1 MTTLAA
7 FKQLVHQ
14 RCGLSL
20 EGLAESRLERAI
32 EQLCRAQATQDPATL
47 LGRLTRDSALFDH
60 FISQLTVNE
69 TYFFREVEALQWL
82 VDKHLPRQLAAQGG
96 PLRLLSAGCSSG
108 EEPYSLAMLL
118 MEAYGERARAL
129 FRITGGDVDQQVL
142 HKARAGRYSGMAFRA
157 LHPALKARYF
167 TPAGRAHQLVP
178 ALTEWVTFCP
188 FNLLGA
194 DHQALGGPFDV
205 ILFRNVSI
213 YFDEA
218 TRRDIQQRLKQLL
231 APQGILLCGVT
242 ETLGNDLGILSLQEE
257 QGVFYFQPPGVER
270 ASHPLRFTSAPEPTP
285 ITWEAAPSEP
295 VDVASSPPV
304 APDTHESPPEP
315 AGREETLQQA
325 HELLDNNQ
333 FEAALQ
339 RIHPLL
345 EQDPWCVDAL
355 LLSGLAV
362 RWLQRPQQAY
372 DFFKRALY
380 VAPECWPAHF
390 YQAELLRQGELPDNP
405 VQRQRGYAAV
415 VRLLDATPQASGA
428 LEVIQPPLPP
438 GDACFLAKRYLGEH
452 TAIQGVG

>member
-1 MTTLAA
+1 MTILTP

-20 EGLAESRLERAI
+20 EGMAEARLERAI
-32 EQLCRAQATQDPATL
+32 EQLCQAQATQDHATL
-47 LGRLTRDSALFDH
+47 LDKLAKDAALFDQ

-82 VDKHLPRQLAAQGG
+82 ADEHLPRQLAKQGG

-118 MEAYGERARAL
+118 METYGERAKSL

-142 HKARAGRYSGMAFRA
+142 HKARAGIYSGMAFRA

-167 TPAGRAHQLVP
+167 TPVGRAHQLVP
-178 ALTEWVTFCP
+178 ALTEWVRFCP
-188 FNLLGA
+188 FNLLA
-194 DHQALGGPFDV
+194 TDHPALGGPFDV

-218 TRRDIQQRLKQLL
+218 TRRDIQQRLKPLL

-242 ETLGNDLGILSLQEE
+242 ETLGNDLGVLSLQEE
-257 QGVFYFQPPGVER
+257 QGVFYFQH
-270 ASHPLRFTSAPEPTP
+270 AAPEPSRPPLPPPAATVTAP
-285 ITWEAAPSEP
+285 TMLETAPCEAAEVRPLPE
-295 VDVASSPPV
+295 A
-304 APDTHESPPEP
+304 PPEP
-315 AGREETLQQA
+315 SAPPPPIPREKVLKQA
-325 HELLDNNQ
+325 HELLDNNH
-333 FEAALQ
+333 FDAALQ
-339 RIHPLL
+339 LISPLL

-355 LLSGLAV
+355 LLAGLAV
-362 RWLQRPQQAY
+362 RWLQQPQQAY
-372 DFFKRALY
+372 EFFKRAVY

-415 VRLLDATPQASGA
+415 VRLLETTPQASGA
-428 LEVIQPPLPP
+428 LQAIQPPLPP
-438 GDACFLAKRYLGEH
+438 GDACFLAKRYLDEPI
-452 TAIQGVG
+452 AIQGVG

>member
-82 VDKHLPRQLAAQGG
+82 VDEHLPRQLATQGG

-118 MEAYGERARAL
+118 MEAYGERAKAL

-142 HKARAGRYSGMAFRA
+142 HKARTGRYSGMAFRA

-257 QGVFYFQPPGVER
+257 QGVFYFQPL
-270 ASHPLRFTSAPEPTP
+270 ASNAQANHCVSRVLQSPR
-285 ITWEAAPSEP
+285 PSRGKP
-295 VDVASSPPV
+295 PPV
-304 APDTHESPPEP
+304 RPSTYRLRH
-315 AGREETLQQA
+315 
-325 HELLDNNQ
+325 
-333 FEAALQ
+333 
-339 RIHPLL
+339 
-345 EQDPWCVDAL
+345 
-355 LLSGLAV
+355 
-362 RWLQRPQQAY
+362 LQRPILMIAPGSLPGV
-372 DFFKRALY
+372 KRRCSKPMSCSITTSSKRPCNSSAR
-380 VAPECWPAHF
+380 CWS
-390 YQAELLRQGELPDNP
+390 RT
-405 VQRQRGYAAV
+405 RGV
-415 VRLLDATPQASGA
+415 
-428 LEVIQPPLPP
+428 
-438 GDACFLAKRYLGEH
+438 
-452 TAIQGVG
+452 